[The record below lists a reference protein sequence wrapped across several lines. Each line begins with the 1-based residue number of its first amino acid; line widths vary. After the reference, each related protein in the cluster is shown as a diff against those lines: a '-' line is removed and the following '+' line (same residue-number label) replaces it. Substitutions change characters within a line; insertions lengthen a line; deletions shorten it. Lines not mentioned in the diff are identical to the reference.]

1 MMSSVSK
8 AGVADSSRL
17 NERSA
22 ITIATPIAGK
32 SFTRRPSQVNQWS
45 SRLARFG
52 ALWTG
57 TWPVGHTAHAKTAP
71 PRMRNGIPSHSRM
84 LPFGRSMRSPTP
96 AKVVMSAMKVVA
108 RRDFDR
114 DAIRSRRFIRVL
126 FFHPVALYK
135 KARRRLSGSRGVG
148 RFIYARSPSME
159 SVGSMK
165 VVGGSASVPLARGIA
180 KEVRAGFV
188 DVALEKHPGG
198 FPDGERYVRLL
209 GPVAGEHVVL
219 VQTTHPDPMIVELL
233 LLADA
238 IRDAGARRITAVVP
252 YFGYGRQD
260 KRFLDGEPISAK
272 TIAKHIGVDCDELLT
287 MAIPANPEI
296 LQTFPLP
303 VREVSGMP
311 ALRPYLKAAKGYL
324 LLAPDEGAPPLAQ
337 HRASHACDPLDL
349 LPKQRIHSHTL

>member
-1 MMSSVSK
+1 
-8 AGVADSSRL
+8 
-17 NERSA
+17 
-22 ITIATPIAGK
+22 
-32 SFTRRPSQVNQWS
+32 
-45 SRLARFG
+45 
-52 ALWTG
+52 
-57 TWPVGHTAHAKTAP
+57 
-71 PRMRNGIPSHSRM
+71 
-84 LPFGRSMRSPTP
+84 
-96 AKVVMSAMKVVA
+96 
-108 RRDFDR
+108 
-114 DAIRSRRFIRVL
+114 
-126 FFHPVALYK
+126 
-135 KARRRLSGSRGVG
+135 
-148 RFIYARSPSME
+148 ME

-219 VQTTHPDPMIVELL
+219 VQTTHSDPMIVELL

-296 LQTFPLP
+296 LRTFPLP
-303 VREVSGMP
+303 TREVSGMP
-311 ALRPYLKAAKGYL
+311 AIGRYLKSAKVDV
-324 LLAPDEGAPPLAQ
+324 LLAPDEGALRLAKEASAIAGVPFDFLVKERIDSYTVTIEPKALAVKGKSVGIVDDVISTGGTIATAAQ
-337 HRASHACDPLDL
+337 ELRAQGARRVIAACVHGLFVGKAEANLKACDDVIATDTVLSP
-349 LPKQRIHSHTL
+349 HTKVSVAPEFATAIRALG

>member
-1 MMSSVSK
+1 
-8 AGVADSSRL
+8 
-17 NERSA
+17 
-22 ITIATPIAGK
+22 
-32 SFTRRPSQVNQWS
+32 
-45 SRLARFG
+45 
-52 ALWTG
+52 
-57 TWPVGHTAHAKTAP
+57 
-71 PRMRNGIPSHSRM
+71 
-84 LPFGRSMRSPTP
+84 
-96 AKVVMSAMKVVA
+96 
-108 RRDFDR
+108 
-114 DAIRSRRFIRVL
+114 
-126 FFHPVALYK
+126 
-135 KARRRLSGSRGVG
+135 
-148 RFIYARSPSME
+148 ME

-272 TIAKHIGVDCDELLT
+272 TIAKHIAVDCNELLT

-296 LQTFPLP
+296 LRTFPLP
-303 VREVSGMP
+303 TREVSGMP
-311 ALRPYLKAAKGYL
+311 AIGRYLKSAKVDV
-324 LLAPDEGAPPLAQ
+324 LLAPDEGALRLAKEASAVAGVPFDFLVKERIDSYTVKIEPKALAVKGKSVGIVDDVISTGGTIATAAQ
-337 HRASHACDPLDL
+337 ELRAQGARRVIAACVHGLFVGKAEANLKACDDVIATDTVLSP
-349 LPKQRIHSHTL
+349 HTKVSVAPEFAAAIRALG

>member
-1 MMSSVSK
+1 
-8 AGVADSSRL
+8 
-17 NERSA
+17 
-22 ITIATPIAGK
+22 
-32 SFTRRPSQVNQWS
+32 
-45 SRLARFG
+45 
-52 ALWTG
+52 
-57 TWPVGHTAHAKTAP
+57 
-71 PRMRNGIPSHSRM
+71 
-84 LPFGRSMRSPTP
+84 
-96 AKVVMSAMKVVA
+96 
-108 RRDFDR
+108 
-114 DAIRSRRFIRVL
+114 
-126 FFHPVALYK
+126 
-135 KARRRLSGSRGVG
+135 
-148 RFIYARSPSME
+148 ME

-296 LQTFPLP
+296 LRTFPLP
-303 VREVSGMP
+303 TREVSGMP
-311 ALRPYLKAAKGYL
+311 AIGRYLKSAKVDV
-324 LLAPDEGAPPLAQ
+324 LLAPDEGALRLAKE
-337 HRASHACDPLDL
+337 ASAIASVPLDFL
-349 LPKQRIHSHTL
+349 VKERIDSYTVTIEPKALAVKGKSIGIVDDVISTGGRIATAAKELKAQGGRP

>member
-1 MMSSVSK
+1 
-8 AGVADSSRL
+8 
-17 NERSA
+17 
-22 ITIATPIAGK
+22 
-32 SFTRRPSQVNQWS
+32 
-45 SRLARFG
+45 
-52 ALWTG
+52 
-57 TWPVGHTAHAKTAP
+57 
-71 PRMRNGIPSHSRM
+71 
-84 LPFGRSMRSPTP
+84 
-96 AKVVMSAMKVVA
+96 
-108 RRDFDR
+108 
-114 DAIRSRRFIRVL
+114 
-126 FFHPVALYK
+126 
-135 KARRRLSGSRGVG
+135 
-148 RFIYARSPSME
+148 ME

-272 TIAKHIGVDCDELLT
+272 TIAKHIAVDCDELLT
-287 MAIPANPEI
+287 MAIPADPEI
-296 LQTFPLP
+296 LKTFPLP
-303 VREVSGMP
+303 TREVSGMP
-311 ALRPYLKAAKGYL
+311 AIGRYLKTAKVDV
-324 LLAPDEGAPPLAQ
+324 LLAPDEGALRLAKEASAVAGVPFDFLVKERIDSYTVKIEPKALAVKGKSVGIVDDVISTGGTIATAAQ
-337 HRASHACDPLDL
+337 ELRAQGARRVIAACVHGLFVGKAEANLKACDEVIATDTVLSP
-349 LPKQRIHSHTL
+349 HTKVSVAPEFAAAIRALG